1 MSWWRQDV
9 LVAHPT
15 LPFAYRLLQSLDRFV
30 AERCRR
36 GEVMFKGSLAIIFC
50 AIAGVVALPAYGAED
65 IAARVQVCASCHG
78 QGGKPVDNATPV
90 IWGQQASYLYKELHD
105 YHSGARAN
113 PVMASIAKSLS
124 FEDLRA
130 MAEYFAAKTWPT
142 AAAKAAANTPPA
154 SLAMCKACHGQN
166 FEGSAAGPRLAGLS
180 STYLVSAMNSFGD
193 GKRTNN
199 LDMPGFM
206 KAMSKSEREAIARY
220 LSAL

>member
-1 MSWWRQDV
+1 MSWWREDV
-9 LVAHPT
+9 LVAPPK
-15 LPFAYRLLQSLDRFV
+15 LPFAYRLLGSLDRVV
-30 AERCRR
+30 AERWRR
-36 GEVMFKGSLAIIFC
+36 GELMFKGSLAIIFC
-50 AIAGVVALPAYGAED
+50 AIAAVVALPAYGAED
-65 IAARVQVCASCHG
+65 IANRVQVCASCHG
-78 QGGKPVDNATPV
+78 QNGKPIDNVTPA

-113 PVMASIAKSLS
+113 PVMTSIAKSLS
-124 FEDLRA
+124 LEDLRA
-130 MAEYFAAKTWPT
+130 MADYFVAKTGPT

-154 SLAMCKACHGQN
+154 SLGMCKACHGQN

-180 STYLVSAMNSFGD
+180 STYLVGAMNSFGD

-206 KAMSKSEREAIARY
+206 KALSKSEREAIARY